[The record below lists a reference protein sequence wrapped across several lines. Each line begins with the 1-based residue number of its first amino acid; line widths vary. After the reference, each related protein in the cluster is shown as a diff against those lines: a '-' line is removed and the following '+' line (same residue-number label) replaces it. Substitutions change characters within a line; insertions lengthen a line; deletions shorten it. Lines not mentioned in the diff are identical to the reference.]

1 MGLFG
6 KKGGGGKRVRI
17 FFMTDVHGSER
28 TYRKFINSAKFYK
41 VDHLVMGGDIE
52 GKYLVPIVDEGGGH
66 YRVTLQEEL
75 FKLNGTDELKGV
87 QDRIETLGFYY
98 VVVSED
104 EIRAMQEDKS
114 LVDAAF
120 KKEAHARLQ
129 RWIALADERLA
140 DTDIKCY
147 VTGGNDDPQEL
158 VDLLEASQSDH
169 VINCE
174 GRIVTLDDTFPMAN
188 CGYSNPTPWDTPRET
203 DEETLEKY
211 LEESL
216 QGIDDFTNAIFNF
229 HVPPYDSTLDDCPK
243 LDWSTDPPSPIDR
256 RRRGAVGAR
265 RQPRGPQRGR
275 APSAAARAHRA
286 HPRVARLGQ
295 DQALDY
301 REPGQR
307 VRRRDPE
314 GVHPDIGAGQD
325 RGLSDDVGVR
335 LLASSLD
342 VTVTRS
348 SRV

>member
-87 QDRIETLGFYY
+87 QDRIETLGFYH

-243 LDWSTDPPSPIDR
+243 LDWSTDPPSPIVVAGVAQSAPAGSR
-256 RRRGAVGAR
+256 AVRNVVERHQPLLVLTGHIHESRGLVKIKRSTIVNPGSEYGEGIL
-265 RQPRGPQRGR
+265 RGCI
-275 APSAAARAHRA
+275 
-286 HPRVARLGQ
+286 LT
-295 DQALDY
+295 L
-301 REPGQR
+301 EPGK
-307 VRRRDPE
+307 
-314 GVHPDIGAGQD
+314 I
-325 RGLSDDVGVR
+325 VGYQMT
-335 LLASSLD
+335 SG
-342 VTVTRS
+342 
-348 SRV
+348 